1 MIQGLDGRGHGR
13 CAFDWSRG
21 CKLYSSARMS
31 TNFPALPFHNRD
43 AYHSLT
49 PMAHPLTNDAIPMP
63 ESSDKKSAD
72 VVPISAAGHR
82 STQRAPGGEDS
93 KAMEIEPAA
102 PKSAEP
108 STEVFA
114 VFGVE
119 PEIQAYAMAKYSRSS
134 LSMKESLREISSQ
147 KAEKFLNT
155 FYFQYGHR
163 SIADLAHIALAVE
176 RLSILAAIEL
186 ADEQRWD
193 GQERSTRYQDF
204 KKSGYFTPD
213 FGSDD
218 DSRKLYRET
227 LDFLFAEYEALSAHM
242 TQHLINI
249 TPKPSDMKQD
259 AYERTLKARAFDI
272 TRYLLPLA
280 TNTSLGEIVNA
291 RTLEMQ
297 VAHLLSHTHRE
308 VRTLGESLKKAATG
322 AAYNVNAD
330 SLRDLVERI
339 RKVDPLLGSQAE
351 QELLREVRVAPTL
364 VKYADPNEY
373 EMATRRELRQA
384 ASELMADEPLAPSKA
399 IVDLLDEEPL
409 EVEIATTLLYEHS
422 HHSYRQIRQAVQVAG
437 ERRRRE
443 IIDLGLRHRGK
454 HDEMLRGFRAGQ
466 QFRFDILMDAGGF
479 RDMHRHRRCIQ
490 VMQGFTT
497 QHGYE
502 MLLDV
507 EDAGMSVRFDLAM
520 RRVQAAVEN
529 LAGRKTPEA
538 EENSQYAIPLAF
550 RKRAL
555 FKMDFAEAVYIS
567 ELRTT
572 PAGHVSYRNVAYAMY
587 EAVARKY
594 PALAKYFRVHD
605 VTAPVDLLQR

>member
-1 MIQGLDGRGHGR
+1 MTPIATDAVTAMPEPSNQ
-13 CAFDWSRG
+13 
-21 CKLYSSARMS
+21 KSSAMAPV
-31 TNFPALPFHNRD
+31 PA
-43 AYHSLT
+43 
-49 PMAHPLTNDAIPMP
+49 
-63 ESSDKKSAD
+63 SAGD
-72 VVPISAAGHR
+72 RSPQKDPAAESAAQKLHGDLEEKPR
-82 STQRAPGGEDS
+82 E
-93 KAMEIEPAA
+93 EP
-102 PKSAEP
+102 P

-114 VFGVE
+114 VYGVE

-163 SIADLAHIALAVE
+163 SIADLAHVALAVE

-204 KKSGYFTPD
+204 KKSGYYIPD
-213 FGSDD
+213 FGTDD
-218 DSRKLYRET
+218 EAHTLYRET
-227 LDFLFAEYEALSAHM
+227 LNSLFAEYDALSAHM
-242 TQHLINI
+242 TQHLISI
-249 TPKPSDMKQD
+249 TPKPADMKQE

-291 RTLEMQ
+291 RTLESQ
-297 VAHLLSHTHRE
+297 VARLLSHTHQE
-308 VRTLGESLKKAATG
+308 VRVLGESLKKAATS
-322 AAYNVNAD
+322 AAYNVNAE
-330 SLRDLVERI
+330 SLKKLVEEI
-339 RKVDPLLGSQAE
+339 RAVNPELGARAE
-351 QELLREVRVAPTL
+351 QELLHEVRVAPTL
-364 VKYADPNEY
+364 VKYADPNTY
-373 EMATRRELRQA
+373 EIETRRELRQA
-384 ASELMADEPLAPSKA
+384 ARELMKSESVAPSKA

-409 EVEIATTLLYEHS
+409 EVEIATTLLYEHC
-422 HHSYRQIRQAVQVAG
+422 HHSYRQVRQALQVSG
-437 ERRRRE
+437 ERYRRE

-466 QFRFDILMDAGGF
+466 QFRFDILMDTGGF

-507 EDAGMSVRFDLAM
+507 EDAGMRGRFDAVM
-520 RRVQAAVEN
+520 RRTRAAVEK
-529 LAGRKTPEA
+529 LAARNAPEA
-538 EENSQYAIPLAF
+538 EENSQYAVPLAY

>member
-1 MIQGLDGRGHGR
+1 MSQNANVLTMPKP
-13 CAFDWSRG
+13 SN
-21 CKLYSSARMS
+21 KNSA
-31 TNFPALPFHNRD
+31 
-43 AYHSLT
+43 T
-49 PMAHPLTNDAIPMP
+49 PEKD
-63 ESSDKKSAD
+63 S
-72 VVPISAAGHR
+72 GHR
-82 STQRAPGGEDS
+82 SPLRSTGTDGSVAEIPAPV
-93 KAMEIEPAA
+93 A
-102 PKSAEP
+102 AEP

-119 PEIQAYAMAKYSRSS
+119 PEIQAYAMAKYSRSA
-134 LSMKESLREISSQ
+134 LSMKESLREISTQ

-163 SIADLAHIALAVE
+163 SIADLAHIALAIE

-204 KKSGYFTPD
+204 KKSGYYTPD

-218 DSRKLYRET
+218 EGRKLYRET

-242 TQHLINI
+242 TQYLINI
-249 TPKPSDMKQD
+249 TPKPVDMKQD

-291 RTLEMQ
+291 RTLETQ
-297 VAHLLSHTHRE
+297 VAHLLSHTHKE
-308 VRTLGESLKKAATG
+308 VRELGESLKKAATG
-322 AAYNVNAD
+322 AAYNVNAE
-330 SLRDLVERI
+330 SLRDLVARI
-339 RKVDPLLGSQAE
+339 RVVDAELGARAE

-364 VKYADPNEY
+364 VKYADPNAY
-373 EMATRRELRQA
+373 EMETRRELRQA
-384 ASELMADEPLAPSKA
+384 AREMMAGEAVAPSKA
-399 IVDLLDEEPL
+399 TVDLLDEEPL
-409 EVEIATTLLYEHS
+409 EVEIATTLLYEHC

-443 IIDLGLRHRGK
+443 IIDLGLKHRGR

-466 QFRFDILMDAGGF
+466 LFRFDILMDTGGF

-497 QHGYE
+497 QHGFE
-502 MLLDV
+502 MLLDM
-507 EDAGMSVRFDLAM
+507 EDAGVRGRYELAM
-520 RRVQAAVEN
+520 RRVQTAVEK
-529 LAGRKTPEA
+529 LSARKMPEA
-538 EENSQYAIPLAF
+538 EENAQYAIPLAF

>member
-1 MIQGLDGRGHGR
+1 MPDP
-13 CAFDWSRG
+13 SN
-21 CKLYSSARMS
+21 KNSA
-31 TNFPALPFHNRD
+31 
-43 AYHSLT
+43 
-49 PMAHPLTNDAIPMP
+49 
-63 ESSDKKSAD
+63 E
-72 VVPISAAGHR
+72 AAGHR
-82 STQRAPGGEDS
+82 STQRGSALQKPAVGSAPDADGGVS
-93 KAMEIEPAA
+93 ATG
-102 PKSAEP
+102 AEP

-119 PEIQAYAMAKYSRSS
+119 PEIQAYAMAKYSRSA
-134 LSMKESLREISSQ
+134 LSMKESLKEISTQ

-163 SIADLAHIALAVE
+163 SIADLAHIALAIE

-204 KKSGYFTPD
+204 RKSGYYTPD

-218 DSRKLYRET
+218 EARKLYRET
-227 LDFLFAEYEALSAHM
+227 VDFLFAEYDALSAVM
-242 TQHLINI
+242 TDYLISI
-249 TPKPSDMKQD
+249 TPKPADMKQD

-291 RTLEMQ
+291 RTLENQ
-297 VAHLLSHTHRE
+297 VAHLLSHTHKE
-308 VRTLGESLKKAATG
+308 VRALGESLKKAATG

-330 SLRDLVERI
+330 SLRALVEEI
-339 RKVDPLLGSQAE
+339 TAVSPELGARAE

-364 VKYADPNEY
+364 VKYADPNAY
-373 EMATRRELRQA
+373 EIETRKELRQA
-384 ASELMADEPLAPSKA
+384 AAELMAHEPMAPCKA

-409 EVEIATTLLYEHS
+409 EIEIATTLLYEHS

-437 ERRRRE
+437 ERQRRE
-443 IIDLGLRHRGK
+443 IIDLALRHRGK
-454 HDEMLRGFRAGQ
+454 HDEMLRPFRAGQ
-466 QFRFDILMDAGGF
+466 QFRFDILMDTGGF

-502 MLLDV
+502 MLMDM
-507 EDAGMSVRFDLAM
+507 EDAGVRGRFDAAM
-520 RRVQAAVEN
+520 RRVQKAVQSLAA
-529 LAGRKTPEA
+529 RKRPEA

-572 PAGHVSYRNVAYAMY
+572 PAGHISYRNVAYAMY

>member
-1 MIQGLDGRGHGR
+1 ME
-13 CAFDWSRG
+13 
-21 CKLYSSARMS
+21 K
-31 TNFPALPFHNRD
+31 P
-43 AYHSLT
+43 
-49 PMAHPLTNDAIPMP
+49 
-63 ESSDKKSAD
+63 SAD
-72 VVPISAAGHR
+72 S
-82 STQRAPGGEDS
+82 
-93 KAMEIEPAA
+93 
-102 PKSAEP
+102 

-114 VFGVE
+114 VYGVE
-119 PEIQAYAMAKYSRSS
+119 PEIQAYAMAKYSRSA

-176 RLSILAAIEL
+176 RLSLLAAIEL
-186 ADEQRWD
+186 VDEPRWD

-204 KKSGYFTPD
+204 KKSGYYIPD
-213 FGSDD
+213 FGTDTEA
-218 DSRKLYRET
+218 RKLYCET

-242 TQHLINI
+242 ANYLMSI
-249 TPKPSDMKQD
+249 TPKPAEMKQE

-291 RTLEMQ
+291 RTLETQ
-297 VAHLLSHTHRE
+297 VAHLLSDSHNE
-308 VRTLGESLKKAATG
+308 VRVLGESLKKAATS
-322 AAYNVNAD
+322 AAYNVNAEP
-330 SLRDLVERI
+330 LKKLVEEI
-339 RKVDPLLGSQAE
+339 RAVSPELGARAE
-351 QELLREVRVAPTL
+351 QELLHAVRVAPTL
-364 VKYADPNEY
+364 VKYADPNPY
-373 EMATRRELRQA
+373 EMETRRELRQA
-384 ASELMADEPLAPSKA
+384 ARELMKNEQLAPSKA

-409 EVEIATTLLYEHS
+409 EVEIATTLLYEHC
-422 HHSYRQIRQAVQVAG
+422 HFSYRQLRQALQVSG
-437 ERRRRE
+437 ERYRRE

-454 HDEMLRGFRAGQ
+454 YDEVSRAFRAGQ
-466 QFRFDILMDAGGF
+466 QFRFDILMDTGGF

-497 QHGYE
+497 RHGYE

-507 EDAGMSVRFDLAM
+507 EDAGMRLRFEAAM
-520 RRVQAAVEN
+520 RRAQNMVEKLAA
-529 LAGRKTPEA
+529 RQSPEA
-538 EENSQYAIPLAF
+538 EENSQYAIPLAY

-572 PAGHVSYRNVAYAMY
+572 PVGHVSYRNVAYAMY

>member
-1 MIQGLDGRGHGR
+1 MSQTLANEAVTMPD
-13 CAFDWSRG
+13 
-21 CKLYSSARMS
+21 SS
-31 TNFPALPFHNRD
+31 N
-43 AYHSLT
+43 
-49 PMAHPLTNDAIPMP
+49 
-63 ESSDKKSAD
+63 KKPAD
-72 VVPISAAGHR
+72 VVPISGPGHR
-82 STQRAPGGEDS
+82 SPMRAAAEENS
-93 KAMEIEPAA
+93 PAA
-102 PKSAEP
+102 NNESKEP
-108 STEVFA
+108 QRLSETTPTEVFA
-114 VFGVE
+114 VYGVE
-119 PEIQAYAMAKYSRSS
+119 PEIQAYAMAKYSRSA

-163 SIADLAHIALAVE
+163 SIADLAHIALAIE

-204 KKSGYFTPD
+204 KKSGYYVPD
-213 FGSDD
+213 FGDD
-218 DSRKLYRET
+218 GEARKLYCET

-242 TQHLINI
+242 TQHLISI
-249 TPKPSDMKQD
+249 TPKPVEMKQEQ
-259 AYERTLKARAFDI
+259 YERTLKARAFDI

-308 VRTLGESLKKAATG
+308 VRQLGESLKKAATS
-322 AAYNVNAD
+322 AAYNANSD
-330 SLRDLVERI
+330 SLQDLVSQIKAANSELGER
-339 RKVDPLLGSQAE
+339 AE
-351 QELLREVRVAPTL
+351 RELLREVRVAPTL
-364 VKYADPNEY
+364 VKYADPNPY
-373 EMATRRELRQA
+373 EVETRRELRQA
-384 ASELMADEPLAPSKA
+384 ARELMAHEQLAPSKA

-422 HHSYRQIRQAVQVAG
+422 HFSYRQIRQAVQVAG

-443 IIDLGLRHRGK
+443 IIDLGLRHRGR

-466 QFRFDILMDAGGF
+466 QFRFDILMDLGGF

-490 VMQGFTT
+490 IMQESTT

-507 EDAGMSVRFDLAM
+507 EDAGMRGRFEAAM
-520 RRVQAAVEN
+520 RRVQVAVEK
-529 LAGRKTPEA
+529 LAARKSPEA
-538 EENSQYAIPLAF
+538 GENSQYAIPLAF